1 MNDNFSIE
9 VTVEDLKKKHVYVR
23 CHTCNKDGQK
33 VEIMASVRKHTKA
46 NCGHGHIVDSW
57 EHYQV
62 LKCGGCETLFFR
74 TTEENSENMDF
85 DYDHN
90 GETITTLNVTE
101 KLYPEMAAERNTIKE
116 FHFLPEQLRAIY
128 TEAAKALYSNQP
140 VLAGIGIRAIL
151 ETICKD
157 KKSLGENLL
166 EKIDGLKN
174 QGVLSPNGALVLHK
188 LRVLGN
194 SSAHEVKPHSD
205 DQLSLAFDVL
215 DNLLLNVYVLEP
227 QVAKIFS

>member
-1 MNDNFSIE
+1 MNDLSIE
-9 VTVEDLKKKHVYVR
+9 IAVEDLTKKHTYVR

-33 VEIMASVRKHTKA
+33 VEIMASVRKQTQCD
-46 NCGHGHIVDSW
+46 CGNGHFVDSW
-57 EHYQV
+57 EHYQI

-74 TTEENSENMDF
+74 TTEANSEDIDF

-90 GETITTLNVTE
+90 GETITTYDVTE
-101 KLYPEMAAERNTIKE
+101 RLYPEMAAERNTIKE
-116 FHFLPEQLRAIY
+116 FHLLPEQLRVIY
-128 TEAAKALYSNQP
+128 AEAAKALYSNQP

-157 KKSLGENLL
+157 KKSPGANLV

-194 SSAHEVKPHSD
+194 KSAHEVKPHSA

-227 QVAKIFS
+227 QVAKIFP

>member
-1 MNDNFSIE
+1 MNDDLSIE
-9 VTVEDLKKKHVYVR
+9 VILEDLKKKHVYVR

-33 VEIMASVRKHTKA
+33 AEIMSSVRKHTQA
-46 NCGHGHIVDSW
+46 DCGHGNWVDSW
-57 EHYQV
+57 EHYQI
-62 LKCGGCETLFFR
+62 LKCGGCETVFFR
-74 TTEENSENMDF
+74 TTESNTENMEF
-85 DYDHN
+85 DYDQD
-90 GETITTLNVTE
+90 GKTIATYNVTE
-101 KLYPEMAAERNTIKE
+101 KQYPEIAAERNTIKE
-116 FHFLPEQLRAIY
+116 FHLLPDQLRAIY

-157 KKSLGENLL
+157 KNSPGGNLF
-166 EKIDGLKN
+166 EKIDGLKA
-174 QGVLSPNGALVLHK
+174 QGVLSPNGAVVLHK

-227 QVAKIFS
+227 QVTKIFP